1 MRQSTPS
8 VVAWR
13 LAYHRALAE
22 TVDRAVDSPMAME
35 PRSSSMPLG
44 SARLFSSGA
53 QPVRAIPGV
62 LVLAMLASPAAPGQ
76 DTRLRSFDRVLLLE
90 RTSETSASVSLGDIY
105 GDGHL
110 DIVLAKGRH
119 WPLNNII
126 LRNDGKGHFTSAVLG
141 DAPDRTYTA
150 ALADLDGDGH
160 LDIVVSN
167 DRPDRK
173 LVYLNDGKGRF
184 RVGGTFGQPEWS
196 TRYVTIADLNGDTRP
211 DVIVANRSSNP
222 ANPKPSFVCLNDG
235 KGEFPSC
242 SPLATES
249 ATIIVASDLDG
260 DGRVD
265 LFVPH
270 RDGRQNLVFWNDG
283 TGRFTAAPSKIG
295 PEHSSI
301 RAASAADINGD
312 GLPDLIAGDERTGMS
327 VYLGRPHR
335 TFDAPVELGAGSGPP
350 YAIAVA
356 DLNRDGRPDIVVGR
370 QEARGSVFFNLG
382 GGGLPR
388 FREEPWNDG
397 KGSVY
402 GVAIGDLDGDGWPDI
417 AAARS
422 DAPNAAWFN
431 GPAPGSYRYGNRFT
445 LAGGGRA
452 GSPPGVASLS
462 GSAVHGVLRSL
473 PERRAVADV
482 AERGRAVLEEGREEA
497 AAEARAGEGLR
508 LRILTEA

>member
-1 MRQSTPS
+1 
-8 VVAWR
+8 
-13 LAYHRALAE
+13 
-22 TVDRAVDSPMAME
+22 
-35 PRSSSMPLG
+35 MPLR
-44 SARLFSSGA
+44 SARLFSIDA
-53 QPVRAIPGV
+53 QPVRVIPVV
-62 LVLAMLASPAAPGQ
+62 LVLALLASPVAPGQ
-76 DTRLRSFDRVLLLE
+76 GPALRSFDRQLLLE
-90 RTSETSASVSLGDIY
+90 MTSETSASVSLGDIY

-119 WPLNNII
+119 WPLNNIL
-126 LRNDGKGHFTSAVLG
+126 LRNDGKGRFTSAVLG

-196 TRYVTIADLNGDTRP
+196 TRYVTVADLNADRRP
-211 DVIVANRSSNP
+211 DLIVANRSSNP
-222 ANPKPSFVCLNDG
+222 ANPRPSFVCLNDG
-235 KGEFPSC
+235 TGGFSSC

-260 DGRVD
+260 DGHVD

-270 RDGRQNLVFWNDG
+270 RDGGQNLIFWNDG
-283 TGRFTAAPSKIG
+283 TGRFTEAPSKAG

-301 RAASAADINGD
+301 RAAEAADINGD
-312 GLPDLIAGDERTGMS
+312 GLLDLIAGDERTGMFI
-327 VYLGRPHR
+327 YLGGRHR
-335 TFDAPVELGAGSGPP
+335 TFDAPVPLGAGSGAP

-356 DLNRDGRPDIVVGR
+356 DLDRNGRPDIVVGR

-382 GGGLPR
+382 GGRVPQC
-388 FREEPWNDG
+388 REEPWNDG

-422 DAPNAAWFN
+422 DAPNAVWFN
-431 GPAPGSYRYGNRFT
+431 GPATRPQRPR
-445 LAGGGRA
+445 
-452 GSPPGVASLS
+452 
-462 GSAVHGVLRSL
+462 
-473 PERRAVADV
+473 
-482 AERGRAVLEEGREEA
+482 
-497 AAEARAGEGLR
+497 
-508 LRILTEA
+508 